1 MPTLQQGTKE
11 YLMVDVTDETGNIVS
26 LDGLTPQY
34 RVLKADDSDQIAWT
48 SAPNVAMKVKCMID
62 TNTPSLWAAGAYRI
76 YCRFTASPELPW
88 IGPFIF
94 DVEAP

>member
-1 MPTLQQGTKE
+1 MPTLPQGTKE

-26 LDGLTPQY
+26 LDTLSPMY
-34 RVLKADDSDQIAWT
+34 KVLKPDDTDMVAWT
-48 SAPNVAMKVKCMID
+48 AAPNVAMKIKCMID
-62 TNTPSLWAAGAYRI
+62 TNTPSLWPGAAYRI
-76 YCRFTASPELPW
+76 YCKFSATPELPW